1 MGGQRGIMGAKSG
14 KGKSGNMS
22 RGLMSTDS
30 RVRIDC
36 GAVRG
41 MAGESSREK
50 DRTAVI
56 EQQ

>member
-1 MGGQRGIMGAKSG
+1 MGAKSG

-50 DRTAVI
+50 DWTAVI